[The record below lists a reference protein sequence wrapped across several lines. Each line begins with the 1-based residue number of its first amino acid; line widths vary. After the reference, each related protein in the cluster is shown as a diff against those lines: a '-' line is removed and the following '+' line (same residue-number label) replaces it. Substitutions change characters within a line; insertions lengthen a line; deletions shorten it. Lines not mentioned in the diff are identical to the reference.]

1 MEFAYED
8 VVQGLAHKCTL
19 QDTLPATVILNYL
32 IYAIDTAPDSV
43 SPYVLK
49 YRFLLRLLDVSGL
62 IGAIAESAYF
72 VNVLLYK
79 TDGFTLGKVLGKAIK
94 LTVQMYLYLKTS
106 N

>member
-1 MEFAYED
+1 M
-8 VVQGLAHKCTL
+8 VQGLAHKCTI

-32 IYAIDTAPDSV
+32 IYAIDTAPETV
-43 SPYVLK
+43 SPYVRK

-62 IGAIAESAYF
+62 LGAIAESAYF

-79 TDGFTLGKVLGKAIK
+79 TDGFTLGKVIGKAIK

>member
-1 MEFAYED
+1 M
-8 VVQGLAHKCTL
+8 VQGLAHKCTL

-32 IYAIDTAPDSV
+32 IYAIDTAPETV
-43 SPYVLK
+43 SPYVRK

-62 IGAIAESAYF
+62 LGAIAESAYF

-79 TDGFTLGKVLGKAIK
+79 TDGFTLGKVVGKAIK

>member
-1 MEFAYED
+1 M
-8 VVQGLAHKCTL
+8 VQGLGHKCTL
-19 QDTLPATVILNYL
+19 QDTLPGTVILNYL
-32 IYAIDTAPDSV
+32 IYAIDVAPESV
-43 SPYVLK
+43 RPYVVK

-79 TDGFTLGKVLGKAIK
+79 TDGFTLGKVIGKAFK
-94 LTVQMYLYLKTS
+94 MTVQWYLYRKTS

>member
-1 MEFAYED
+1 M
-8 VVQGLAHKCTL
+8 QGLAHKCTL

-32 IYAIDTAPDSV
+32 IYAIDTAPSTV
-43 SPYVLK
+43 SPYVVK

-62 IGAIAESAYF
+62 IGALAESAYF

-94 LTVQMYLYLKTS
+94 LTVQLYLYVKTS